1 MPQHENIEIAIN
13 TNFYSVVIS
22 ELLKCDPRTDRVTKS
37 RACAVR
43 ICWGKTLSDI
53 LNWLFRSQCA
63 GERTKWMWSFFC
75 NRKTS
80 NACCEIN
87 TLLGFSWL
95 VMVLVYGFPILF
107 YVSEFLIIK
116 CWIGMIWLWLL
127 RRRCGR
133 PLAYYRTHNMTV
145 KEVPLKLSWHKG
157 SYLGSSYWILRN
169 SNITFLHSGTQQLF
183 NAD

>member
-1 MPQHENIEIAIN
+1 MDHNHLLEYHESENLL
-13 TNFYSVVIS
+13 FYTVFIS
-22 ELLKCDPRTDRVTKS
+22 P
-37 RACAVR
+37 
-43 ICWGKTLSDI
+43 
-53 LNWLFRSQCA
+53 
-63 GERTKWMWSFFC
+63 GEPNESGLFFC

-169 SNITFLHSGTQQLF
+169 SNITFLHSGTQELF

>member
-1 MPQHENIEIAIN
+1 MHNILY
-13 TNFYSVVIS
+13 TNITNSVRL
-22 ELLKCDPRTDRVTKS
+22 ELKSKKFFKSIKQWNYLLTKIIHIYLIIIRRSWIRESFNYALFLQYFFHPRNQMQVVWNKFS
-37 RACAVR
+37 A
-43 ICWGKTLSDI
+43 
-53 LNWLFRSQCA
+53 
-63 GERTKWMWSFFC
+63 
-75 NRKTS
+75 
-80 NACCEIN
+80 
-87 TLLGFSWL
+87 LLGFSWFVL
-95 VMVLVYGFPILF
+95 VLVLVYGFPILF